1 MPPEVCEQS
10 RRRTA
15 DALGAAR
22 WSWLRSTSLGAW
34 GTAIFSDD
42 SASDVRDEWREAIL
56 DGLSP
61 EDATQR
67 LLETFDDYLEEADTE
82 RLFWMALAAAQMET
96 GRLLPDVCARALAI
110 IDDGGDVDRWR
121 ADGDEALA
129 RERARVLERLAAR
142 LRGPQPKPKRLRR
155 PKALSVPLE
164 VGDVVRVRPQREGEN
179 EALVVVVGHG
189 EGLAPGEL
197 NPIVAPL
204 AWEGRRLPKRDRIAG
219 LPLLPDPVS
228 PDRPLLILVSTF
240 SKEDVF
246 GPELGEVVAQEVD
259 TGLAVDA
266 ADATHHMGWRAVA
279 SSAQEAWL
287 MARYRTEEDD

>member
-1 MPPEVCEQS
+1 
-10 RRRTA
+10 
-15 DALGAAR
+15 
-22 WSWLRSTSLGAW
+22 LGAW

-96 GRLLPDVCARALAI
+96 GRLLPDVCNRALAI
-110 IDDGGDVDRWR
+110 IDGGGDVDRWR
-121 ADGDEALA
+121 EDGDESLA
-129 RERARVLERLAAR
+129 RQRARVLERLAAK

-155 PKALSVPLE
+155 PVALSVPLE
-164 VGDVVRVRPQREGEN
+164 VGDVVRVQAQREGEN

-197 NPIVAPL
+197 YPIVAPL
-204 AWEGRRLPKRDRIAG
+204 AWEGRRVPKRDRIAR
-219 LPLLPDPVS
+219 LPFLPDPVA
-228 PDRPLLILVSTF
+228 PDKPLLILVDTF
-240 SKEDVF
+240 SKNDVF
-246 GPELGEVVAQEVD
+246 GPDLGEVVAQGVD
-259 TGLAVDA
+259 TGLTAE
-266 ADATHHMGWRAVA
+266 ADDVTHHMGWRVVA
-279 SSAQEAWL
+279 ASAQEAWL
-287 MARYRTEEDD
+287 MARYRAENHN